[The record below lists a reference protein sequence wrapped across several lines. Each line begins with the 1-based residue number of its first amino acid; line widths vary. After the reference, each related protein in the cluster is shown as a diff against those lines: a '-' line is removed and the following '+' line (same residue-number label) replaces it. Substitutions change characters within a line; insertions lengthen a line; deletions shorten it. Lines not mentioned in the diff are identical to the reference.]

1 VAAPV
6 RKDEPVQS
14 VASGPAS
21 VPQPADS
28 DLPVRQY
35 TPADVPDSKQP
46 DPPESR
52 QSFGNNM
59 LDPDTT
65 PETKFAQLREQ
76 RAYLTT
82 GMGLDKLKPPIR
94 SPKVAAKTHNS
105 ASNPTPSTGD
115 CLRAAQNQRRGG
127 FPTRAG
133 GAGARAEPSTR
144 RGFAFADREC
154 TCGPRRSQPRPSLTP
169 AGAFPIL

>member
-1 VAAPV
+1 MMTRWPLQFE
-6 RKDEPVQS
+6 RGEPVQS

-65 PETKFAQLREQ
+65 PETKFAQLRQ
-76 RAYLTT
+76 VAAVLTGKT
-82 GMGLDKLKPPIR
+82 GPDKLKPP
-94 SPKVAAKTHNS
+94 
-105 ASNPTPSTGD
+105 D
-115 CLRAAQNQRRGG
+115 
-127 FPTRAG
+127 
-133 GAGARAEPSTR
+133 
-144 RGFAFADREC
+144 
-154 TCGPRRSQPRPSLTP
+154 
-169 AGAFPIL
+169 